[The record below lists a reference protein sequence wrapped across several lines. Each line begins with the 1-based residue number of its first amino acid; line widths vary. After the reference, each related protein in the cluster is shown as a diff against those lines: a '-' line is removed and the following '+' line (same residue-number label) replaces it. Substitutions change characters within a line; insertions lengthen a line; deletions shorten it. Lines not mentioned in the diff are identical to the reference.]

1 MEALH
6 RHHPDRQARA
16 DGLNFASLQAVF
28 TNMIQGVILGEITD
42 INAAVTEA
50 AEGIK
55 AIQ

>member
-1 MEALH
+1 MVY
-6 RHHPDRQARA
+6 
-16 DGLNFASLQAVF
+16 NFASLQAVF